1 MSKKTV
7 AAIIDSQND
16 YLIKVKKNQPKLY
29 QQIEQQVK
37 STQAVKRYL
46 DEEKTRNRD
55 TIRLVEVFNIPENVQ
70 DMWKGAGS
78 VIRVKRSSNRG
89 SKFVESISYYLCS
102 LPPQS
107 TTKRLRHSRT
117 LVN

>member
-7 AAIIDSQND
+7 ATIIETQND

-37 STQAVKRYL
+37 STQVVKRYV

-55 TIRLVEVFNIPENVQ
+55 TTRIIEVFNIPEN
-70 DMWKGAGS
+70 
-78 VIRVKRSSNRG
+78 IRMGMERRRFCN
-89 SKFVESISYYLCS
+89 
-102 LPPQS
+102 
-107 TTKRLRHSRT
+107 
-117 LVN
+117 